1 MPRSIALALGVAALS
16 LVVAVVAYGAL
27 HKSSLKNPEDSLTTA
42 IPPKAMRGPA
52 PQFSG
57 QTITGGRV
65 SLAQFRGRPLVV
77 TFFAS
82 WCPPCKQDA
91 PRIAALARRY
101 GSRINVVG
109 IDGGD
114 TRTGAH
120 KFLARYGWRFPILWD
135 PDNNQYAAFG
145 VAAQPTTFVI
155 DSQGKMVERF
165 LGPINPAVAQRVIG
179 HLLAT

>member
-1 MPRSIALALGVAALS
+1 MPRSIALALAVAAVS
-16 LVVAVVAYGAL
+16 LVAAVVAWGHIHRSTL
-27 HKSSLKNPEDSLTTA
+27 QNPQDSLTLA

-57 QTITGGRV
+57 PTITGGHV
-65 SLAQFRGRPLVV
+65 SLAEFHGRPLVV

-91 PRIAALARRY
+91 PRIEALARKY
-101 GSRINVVG
+101 GSRIHVVG

-114 TRTGAH
+114 TRAGAH

-155 DSQGKMVERF
+155 DGQGKLVERF

-179 HLLAT
+179 RLLAT